1 MTNPAERRKTSVAS
15 QKTFPFRFKCCQCS
29 MAICGS
35 FTTML
40 SNQWKKNQKQGCS
53 DKWTWSF
60 CRLMNSA
67 KLSGFASKWLTQKQT
82 SSICSGTGLD
92 YRDVS
97 VPQKSGYGW
106 RIVESESTS
115 HNVFPDLPPN
125 LFSLPLLH
133 LCKVLTISLNLLLS
147 HFFFLFCFLF
157 FTFIGSLLFLF
168 FFQFV
173 LWIDRILTTFWLK
186 FWDDNEDFSMRI
198 SLWSVSCSSRNVTS

>member
-15 QKTFPFRFKCCQCS
+15 QKTFPFRFKCCQSS

-35 FTTML
+35 LTTTL
-40 SNQWKKNQKQGCS
+40 SNQWKKNKKQGCS

-60 CRLMNSA
+60 CRLMNNA

-133 LCKVLTISLNLLLS
+133 LCKVLTIFLNLLLS
-147 HFFFLFCFLF
+147 HFFSFFAFSFL
-157 FTFIGSLLFLF
+157 LLLVRCCF
-168 FFQFV
+168 FFIF
-173 LWIDRILTTFWLK
+173 
-186 FWDDNEDFSMRI
+186 FS
-198 SLWSVSCSSRNVTS
+198 LSCESTEF

>member
-15 QKTFPFRFKCCQCS
+15 QKTFPFRFKCRQS
-29 MAICGS
+29 SAAICGS
-35 FTTML
+35 LTTTL
-40 SNQWKKNQKQGCS
+40 SNQWKTKNKKQGCS

-147 HFFFLFCFLF
+147 HFFFPFLLSLFYFYWFVVC
-157 FTFIGSLLFLF
+157 LF
-168 FFQFV
+168 FF
-173 LWIDRILTTFWLK
+173 
-186 FWDDNEDFSMRI
+186 
-198 SLWSVSCSSRNVTS
+198 SLSCESTEF